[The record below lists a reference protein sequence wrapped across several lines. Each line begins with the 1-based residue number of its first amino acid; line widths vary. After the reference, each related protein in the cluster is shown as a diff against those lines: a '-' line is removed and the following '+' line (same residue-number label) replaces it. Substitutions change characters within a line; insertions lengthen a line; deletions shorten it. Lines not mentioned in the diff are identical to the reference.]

1 MTMNVF
7 YFFDHTKCKAE
18 EVGKMQMKKWYVLI
32 ALAVIIVFTVSGCSL
47 LKSPQSK
54 PEQAP
59 PVPQNQAIQGNEP
72 DISVFM
78 HETGEKKTM
87 KMEDYVAGVVAGE
100 MKNDWPVEALA
111 VQAILAR
118 TFTIQAMD
126 AKGGVPARGTQA
138 STDIKE
144 FQAYDAKAVND
155 NVKKAVEMTRGMVIT
170 YQGKPIQAWFHAS
183 AGGITATAKEGLDY
197 KEDEPPYIE
206 SVKSPDDLSPA
217 DIQNW
222 TASFTKKE
230 LMAVLTKM
238 GKTVT
243 SVDSVELSKKGPS
256 GRTMTMLINKNME
269 VSGPEVRIGL
279 DSTKLKSML
288 LDKVEVSGDNV
299 IFTGKGY
306 GHGVGVSQW
315 GANKLAAAG
324 KKPEEIIGQY
334 FKNVTIEKRW
344 N

>member
-1 MTMNVF
+1 MYN
-7 YFFDHTKCKAE
+7 KR
-18 EVGKMQMKKWYVLI
+18 WYVMMALVVTI
-32 ALAVIIVFTVSGCSL
+32 AFMLSGCSMN
-47 LKSPQSK
+47 SPQSK
-54 PEQAP
+54 PEQTPAAP
-59 PVPQNQAIQGNEP
+59 QKQAVQGNEP
-72 DISVFM
+72 EILVFM
-78 HETGEKKTM
+78 HETGEKKNM
-87 KMEDYVAGVVAGE
+87 KMEDYIAGVVAGE

-118 TFTIQAMD
+118 TFTLQAMD
-126 AKGGVPARGTQA
+126 EKGGVPARGTQA

-144 FQAYDAKAVND
+144 FQAYNGKAVND
-155 NVKKAVEMTRGMVIT
+155 NVKKAIEMTRGMVIT

-183 AGGITATAKEGLDY
+183 AGGITATAKEGLNY

-206 SVKSPDDLSPA
+206 SVTSPDDLAPA
-217 DIQNW
+217 DVQNW
-222 TASFTKKE
+222 KASFTKKE
-230 LMAVLTKM
+230 LMDVLTKM

-243 SVDSVELSKKGPS
+243 SIDSVEMNKKGPS
-256 GRTMTMLINKNME
+256 GRTMTMLINKNIE
-269 VSGPEVRIGL
+269 VSGPEIRVGL

-315 GANKLAAAG
+315 GANKLTTMG
-324 KKPEEIIGQY
+324 KKPEEIIGHY
-334 FKNVTIEKRW
+334 FKDVTIEKRW